1 MPNLSLAVNI
11 SALQISEEFPNKL
24 YNMMDSYAIQADSLE
39 LEITESLLMEN
50 ISFVQPLLNDV
61 REQNI
66 SFAIDDFGTGYS
78 SINYLLKL
86 PFDVLKIDRNF
97 VSGIDLSNDLE
108 NLCRIIVEMGHSLN
122 KAIVAEG
129 VENQQEL
136 EKLASLNCEMIQ
148 GYFFSKPV
156 SVDEMANLI
165 KQGSF

>member
-1 MPNLSLAVNI
+1 MEHAFVDKLAASCKKHEI
-11 SALQISEEFPNKL
+11 KPQRLQIELTETTI
-24 YNMMDSYAIQADSLE
+24 MDNVEVAVTKMQQLKTLGFS
-39 LEITESLLMEN
+39 
-50 ISFVQPLLNDV
+50 V
-61 REQNI
+61 
-66 SFAIDDFGTGYS
+66 AIDDFGTGYS